1 MNRGVRRRLAISLL
15 ALAGALPSGARAQT
29 ADNKVAAEA
38 LFDEARKLVS
48 DGKYGAA
55 CAKFEQS
62 QRLDPGIGTLLYLA
76 DCYEKAGRFASAWA
90 TFREGASQARA
101 AGQTDR
107 ASSGEE
113 RAAALEGRL
122 SRLELRVA
130 PENAAREGF
139 VLRRA
144 ANPVAK
150 DLWGVSV
157 PVDGGEWLIEAS
169 APGAKSWSKKVV
181 VRAERDSVSL
191 DVPALEAE
199 VVAAPP
205 PAAEPPPVA
214 PVVAPTPAPA
224 SPVRDESP
232 AGETQR
238 TIGLVVGGVG
248 IIGVGFGTYFGL
260 RAISKNAD
268 AKELCDGEVCN
279 DRRGVTLT
287 DEARDAATLS
297 NVTFG
302 VGLAALVGGAVLYL
316 TAPSARQNALHVAPR
331 VGKNAGGLWLGG
343 SF

>member
-1 MNRGVRRRLAISLL
+1 MIRSVRRSLAVAAL
-15 ALAGALPSGARAQT
+15 ALAGVARAQS

-101 AGQTDR
+101 AGQADR
-107 ASSGEE
+107 ATSGEQ

-144 ANPVAK
+144 GNPVSK
-150 DLWGVSV
+150 DLWSVSV
-157 PVDGGEWLIEAS
+157 PVDGGEWAIEAS
-169 APGAKSWSKKVV
+169 APGARSWSKKVT
-181 VRAERDSVSL
+181 VRPERDAVSVEI
-191 DVPALEAE
+191 PALEAE
-199 VVAAPP
+199 SEAVPP
-205 PAAEPPPVA
+205 PATEQPPVQ
-214 PVVAPTPAPA
+214 PVVTPAP
-224 SPVRDESP
+224 SPTSPAPDEEP

-248 IIGVGFGTYFGL
+248 LVGVGFGTYFGL
-260 RAISKNAD
+260 RAISKNSD
-268 AKELCDGEVCN
+268 AKELCDGAVCN
-279 DRRGVTLT
+279 DRRGVTFT

-297 NVTFG
+297 NITFG
-302 VGLAALVGGAVLYL
+302 VGLAALVGGTVLYL
-316 TAPSARQNALHVAPR
+316 TAPSGGRSAIHVAPR

-343 SF
+343 NF